1 MMKESGNTIQ
11 SWIESESVDDVAD
24 YAARGRRF
32 AALSDAELLEAWVR
46 ALKKS
51 AKNFQN
57 TRLRDTHSDYTSEF
71 RLRRLEPPYDLV
83 SDDLNKMTDAVKK
96 WVASLSREEREEI
109 EYKAGK
115 DFEAFLKRITKE
127 KN

>member
-1 MMKESGNTIQ
+1 MTKRPGNTIQ

-46 ALKKS
+46 AFKKS

-57 TRLRDTHSDYTSEF
+57 TRARGTHSDYTSEF
-71 RLRRLEPPYDLV
+71 RLRRLEPPYGLV

-96 WVASLSREEREEI
+96 WVASLSPEEREEI
-109 EYKAGK
+109 EYKVGK
-115 DFEAFLKRITKE
+115 DFEAFQKRVKKE
-127 KN
+127 KH

>member
-1 MMKESGNTIQ
+1 MKKPRNTIQ

-32 AALSDAELLEAWVR
+32 AALSDAELFEAWVG

-51 AKNFQN
+51 TKNFRS
-57 TRLRDTHSDYTSEF
+57 TRLRDTHSDYTAEY

-83 SDDLNKMTDAVKK
+83 SDDLNKMTDAIRK
-96 WVASLSREEREEI
+96 WVANLSQEEREEI
-109 EYKAGK
+109 EYRAGK
-115 DFEAFLKRITKE
+115 DFDAFLKRI
-127 KN
+127 KNQKN

>member
-1 MMKESGNTIQ
+1 MMKKPSNTIQ
-11 SWIESESVDDVAD
+11 SWIESESVDDIAE
-24 YAARGRRF
+24 YAARGRKF
-32 AALSDAELLEAWVR
+32 ADLSDAELSEAWVR
-46 ALKKS
+46 ALKQY

-83 SDDLNKMTDAVKK
+83 SGDLNKMTNAVKK
-96 WVASLSREEREEI
+96 WAASLSEEEREEI
-109 EYKAGK
+109 EYRTGK
-115 DFEAFLKRITKE
+115 DFDAFQKRINKE

>member
-1 MMKESGNTIQ
+1 MMKKPSNTIQ
-11 SWIESESVDDVAD
+11 SWIESESVDDIAE
-24 YAARGRRF
+24 YAARGRKF
-32 AALSDAELLEAWVR
+32 ANLSDVELSEAWVR
-46 ALKKS
+46 ALKQS

-57 TRLRDTHSDYTSEF
+57 TRLRDIHSDYTSEF

-96 WVASLSREEREEI
+96 WAAGLSQEEREEI
-109 EYKAGK
+109 EYRAGK
-115 DFEAFLKRITKE
+115 DFDAFQKRINKE

>member
-1 MMKESGNTIQ
+1 MRKKRGITIQ
-11 SWIESESVDDVAD
+11 SWIESESVDDIAD

-32 AALSDAELLEAWVR
+32 ATLSDAELLEAWVG

-51 AKNFQN
+51 ARNFQN
-57 TRLRDTHSDYTSEF
+57 TRVRDMHSDYTSEY

-83 SDDLNKMTDAVKK
+83 SDDLDKMTGAVRK
-96 WVASLSREEREEI
+96 WVAELSEEEREEI
-109 EYKAGK
+109 EYRAGK
-115 DFEAFLKRITKE
+115 DFDAFLNRIKTQ

>member
-1 MMKESGNTIQ
+1 MKKPANTIQ
-11 SWIESESVDDVAD
+11 SWIESESVDDIAE
-24 YAARGRRF
+24 YAARGRKF
-32 AALSDAELLEAWVR
+32 ADLSDANLSEAWVR

-109 EYKAGK
+109 EYKAGR
-115 DFEAFLKRITKE
+115 DFEAF
-127 KN
+127 

>member
-1 MMKESGNTIQ
+1 MMKKPANTIQ
-11 SWIESESVDDVAD
+11 SWIESESVDDIAE
-24 YAARGRRF
+24 YAARGRKF
-32 AALSDAELLEAWVR
+32 ADLSDANLSEAWVR

-83 SDDLNKMTDAVKK
+83 SDDLNKMTDAVRK
-96 WVASLSREEREEI
+96 WVASLSQEEREEI
-109 EYKAGK
+109 EYRAGK
-115 DFEAFLKRITKE
+115 DFDAFQKRIKKE